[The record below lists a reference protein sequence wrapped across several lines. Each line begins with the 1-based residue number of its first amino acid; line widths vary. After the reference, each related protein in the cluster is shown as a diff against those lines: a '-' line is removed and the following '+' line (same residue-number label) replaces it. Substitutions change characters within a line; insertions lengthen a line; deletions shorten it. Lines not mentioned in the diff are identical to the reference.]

1 MINELV
7 FRRMFFDFIIL
18 NYNFIVFVES
28 YNFNYIKKIL
38 YKIIQSRN
46 IFIHFLE
53 DINIDF
59 IIILNS
65 YGGI

>member
-1 MINELV
+1 MMNELV

-18 NYNFIVFVES
+18 NYNYS

>member
-1 MINELV
+1 MMNELV
-7 FRRMFFDFIIL
+7 FRRM
-18 NYNFIVFVES
+18 FVES

>member
-1 MINELV
+1 MMNELV

-18 NYNFIVFVES
+18 N
-28 YNFNYIKKIL
+28 L

>member
-1 MINELV
+1 MFYKLLNILYYIMMNELV
-7 FRRMFFDFIIL
+7 FRRM
-18 NYNFIVFVES
+18 FVES